1 MLYFRCKRAGEETEN
16 QVTDTFIKR
25 VVIALSLASAVCAA
39 WTSSA
44 FAYRVSGL
52 VEFTYRDTETK
63 YGDARISDSYWTQ
76 LYRADIQS
84 HVWDPRFLQFNAGVG
99 YRMLTRKDGPDSSI
113 LDYSLYTS
121 FFPTMKIS
129 WDLSGSKSTQS
140 VKSEQSIAGY
150 DVETT
155 TYGGTLRLRPSLR
168 NGSRNNN
175 TGNSGINLPSFT
187 FSYFD
192 TESQSLSA
200 ANPLDEKREDMRAN
214 VYYQTNSAFD
224 INLDAGLE
232 RYENFISGGT
242 YDLWTGSLGSHIRLS
257 PGADLRLTGHV
268 NDRRTENI
276 AGAQSKDATYDGE
289 AYLDFKERDGFQ
301 QYYRY
306 AYNDRT
312 IDTTRYIMHSGDAR
326 YLHRLRPDLRIE
338 EGLEYRQKL
347 YIRDSSGPSDP
358 GVDAVDESGGV
369 RVGVLYGKEV
379 APAFPGPL
387 ALNAGYSFGTGFSDQ
402 ESKTTGEEGQGW
414 YYRNDVNVGISSS
427 KWENENLNL
436 NYSYSNQEDNS
447 PINNDYWQH
456 TLQFLVLSRRITRTT
471 LRANVVYITL
481 ENTSET
487 GIIFTSF
494 PDFSPLPANKGGTNQ
509 RRRSV
514 NYDAGIDYAF
524 PEYLTLSVGAT
535 RGKGNST
542 TFTLSTLPV
551 TSIQDDEIFYGNAT
565 IVYPLTRRLVF
576 RSILRE
582 EYRTSLTTDTQV
594 HQAELYL
601 DFRFRQLFFSLEYRI
616 RQDVPD
622 NGLRVTQQYTFARLS
637 RPF

>member
-1 MLYFRCKRAGEETEN
+1 MSDL
-16 QVTDTFIKR
+16 FIKR
-25 VVIALSLASAVCAA
+25 VFLVLLASLACILGATSAY
-39 WTSSA
+39 
-44 FAYRVSGL
+44 AYHVSGL
-52 VEFTYRDTETK
+52 VEFSYRDTETK

-76 LYRADIQS
+76 LYRADLQS
-84 HVWDPRFLQFNAGVG
+84 QVWDPRFLRFNAGIG
-99 YRMLTRKDGPDSSI
+99 YHVLTRKDGADSSI
-113 LDYSLYTS
+113 LDYSLYTA

-140 VKSEQSIAGY
+140 VRSEQSIAGY

-155 TYGGTLRLRPSLR
+155 TYGGILRLRPSLR

-175 TGNSGINLPSFT
+175 SGNNGINLPSVSL
-187 FSYFD
+187 SYYN
-192 TESQSLSA
+192 TESQSISA
-200 ANPLDEKREDMRAN
+200 VNPMDEKREDTRAT
-214 VYYQTNSAFD
+214 VYYQTNSAFSLD
-224 INLDAGLE
+224 LDAGLE
-232 RYENFISGGT
+232 KYENFISGGT
-242 YDLWTGSLGSHIRLS
+242 YELQTASLGSHIRLS
-257 PGADLRLTGHV
+257 PGADLRLTGHL

-276 AGAQSKDATYDGE
+276 SSAVQQDTTWDGE

-312 IDTTRYIMHSGDAR
+312 IDTTRYIMHRGDAR
-326 YLHRLRPDLRIE
+326 YLHRLRPDLRLE

-347 YIRDSSGPSDP
+347 YQRESSGAPDP

-387 ALNAGYSFGTGFSDQ
+387 SLNASYSFGTGFSDQ

-436 NYSYSNQEDNS
+436 NYSFSNQEDNS

-456 TLQFLVLSRRITRTT
+456 TLQFLVLSHRITRTT

-481 ENTSET
+481 ENSSET

-494 PDFSPLPANKGGTNQ
+494 PDFSPSPVNSGGTNQ
-509 RRRSV
+509 RRRYV
-514 NYDAGIDYAF
+514 NYDVGIDYAF

-535 RGKGNST
+535 RGKGSST
-542 TFTLSTLPV
+542 SFTLSTLPV
-551 TSIQDDEIFYGNAT
+551 TSVQDDEIFYGNAT
-565 IVYPLTRRLVF
+565 LVYPIARRLVF

-594 HQAELYL
+594 HQAEFYL
-601 DFRFRQLFFSLEYRI
+601 DFRFRQLFLSLEYRI
-616 RQDVPD
+616 RQDVPET
-622 NGLRVTQQYTFARLS
+622 GLRVTQQYTFARLS